1 MFKFRAVFERMM
13 DLKATKALV
22 ALLLCVLLAGCSL
35 VKVNNDRVIVAT
47 IGDQKITLTQYLEYA
62 DFLMK
67 GNGIDT
73 SVLTKEEKETV
84 TGQVLDAM
92 VSLAV
97 QEQKLAQMGMPFSQA
112 DEEQA
117 TAEIEEMIES
127 QYQQLLAFYQQ
138 DETVEDPEAKALEM
152 SESYFIQQGFDKD
165 IQIKARTET
174 IRKVRLR
181 EEMTKDITVTDEE
194 VQTYYDNLI
203 AQKKEAYTKNLAQY
217 ATDASSGEVYYTP
230 AGYFYVKHIL
240 LALDEETQQQL
251 QTLRYTDGDNEAAD
265 KLREEKLAAIQSEA
279 EAVLAKVQAG
289 EDFDAL
295 IDEYGDDPG
304 MKDEETKKT
313 GYLAYSGATTMFVD
327 EFQKAVDTL
336 SKDGDTSGLVASDY
350 GYHIIRRVSTLEE
363 NTVPLAEVEE
373 TIREEALTDKK
384 TTQYNEMLTQWIEE
398 ANVKLYPNRVQ
409 Y

>member
-1 MFKFRAVFERMM
+1 M
-13 DLKATKALV
+13 KATKALI
-22 ALLLCVLLAGCSL
+22 ALLLCALLAGCSL

-47 IGDQKITLTQYLEYA
+47 IGDQQITLTQYLEYA

-67 GNGIDT
+67 GSGIDT
-73 SVLTKEEKETV
+73 SVLTNADKETI

-117 TAEIEEMIES
+117 TAEIEEMIDS
-127 QYQQLLAFYQQ
+127 QYQQLLAFYKE
-138 DETVEDPEAKALEM
+138 DKTVEDPEAKAREM
-152 SESYFIQQGFDKD
+152 SDSYFVQQGFDKD

-203 AQKKEAYTKNLAQY
+203 AQKKEAYTQNLAQY
-217 ATDASSGEVYYTP
+217 ATDASNGEVYYTP

-240 LALDEETQQQL
+240 LAFDDETQEQL
-251 QTLRYTDGDNEAAD
+251 QKLRYTDADDEAAD
-265 KLREEKLAAIQSEA
+265 KLRDEQLATIQSEA
-279 EAVLAKVQAG
+279 DAVLAKVQAG

-313 GYLAYSGATTMFVD
+313 GYLAYTGATTMFID
-327 EFQKAVDTL
+327 EFQEAVDAL
-336 SKDGDTSGLVASDY
+336 SKDGETSGLVGTDY
-350 GYHIIRRVSTLEE
+350 GYHIIRRVSTVAE

-373 TIREEALTDKK
+373 TIREEALTEKK
-384 TTQYNEMLTQWIEE
+384 TTAYNEQLKQWIEE
-398 ANVKLYPNRVQ
+398 ANVKLYPNRVK